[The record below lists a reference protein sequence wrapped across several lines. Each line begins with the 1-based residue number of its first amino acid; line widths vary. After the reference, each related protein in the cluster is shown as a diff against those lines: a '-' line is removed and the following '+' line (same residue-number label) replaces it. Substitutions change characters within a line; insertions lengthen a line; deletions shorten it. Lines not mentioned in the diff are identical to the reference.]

1 MNKKIQLLTRY
12 HVLIILVAVVA
23 LFSILVR
30 GFFSVSTLT
39 NVLWST
45 SLVGIIAAGA
55 IYPII
60 TGGIDLSVG
69 SIVGL
74 STVMMASLMSN
85 AGLSFPVA
93 LLATLLVGALIGL
106 FNGVLTI
113 KLKLPA
119 FVATLA
125 SQKIVRGIA
134 MVWSGGKTI
143 AIFNQPTFTAIATYK
158 IFGVAFPVYLMLIIT
173 LLSYW
178 LLSKHSFGRKILAC
192 GGNATASRLSCIN
205 VDTVC
210 IIGYVLSGFCASIT
224 GVVLSSQTQQGRATM
239 AEGYEMDVITAIVLG
254 GAALSGGKGS
264 IWGSLFGVV
273 LVGIIESGMTMLNA
287 PSAWHSVVKGAI
299 ILFAVAFNVFI
310 DGLEHRQK
318 KVKA

>member
-1 MNKKIQLLTRY
+1 MWTGTLSCQ
-12 HVLIILVAVVA
+12 
-23 LFSILVR
+23 SIWR
-30 GFFSVSTLT
+30 SR
-39 NVLWST
+39 
-45 SLVGIIAAGA
+45 IC
-55 IYPII
+55 
-60 TGGIDLSVG
+60 
-69 SIVGL
+69 
-74 STVMMASLMSN
+74 
-85 AGLSFPVA
+85 
-93 LLATLLVGALIGL
+93 
-106 FNGVLTI
+106 
-113 KLKLPA
+113 
-119 FVATLA
+119 
-125 SQKIVRGIA
+125 
-134 MVWSGGKTI
+134 
-143 AIFNQPTFTAIATYK
+143 TAIATYK

-205 VDTVC
+205 VDAVC